1 MGEEGPGRAVV
12 LVIKE
17 HDKDQGRR
25 RELMDEPAELSNGG
39 SNPRSSA
46 STELGQ
52 GITSEMVTGAL
63 ILCSGDRELS
73 SILNSL
79 QCGRMSAVKPQG
91 PGKY

>member
-1 MGEEGPGRAVV
+1 MRAGHTEEVTYRQIVRGCPPGVGEGGPGRAVV

-25 RELMDEPAELSNGG
+25 RKLMDEPAELSNGG

-52 GITSEMVTGAL
+52 GITSEMVTGVAS
-63 ILCSGDRELS
+63 C
-73 SILNSL
+73 
-79 QCGRMSAVKPQG
+79 AQG
-91 PGKY
+91 TGN